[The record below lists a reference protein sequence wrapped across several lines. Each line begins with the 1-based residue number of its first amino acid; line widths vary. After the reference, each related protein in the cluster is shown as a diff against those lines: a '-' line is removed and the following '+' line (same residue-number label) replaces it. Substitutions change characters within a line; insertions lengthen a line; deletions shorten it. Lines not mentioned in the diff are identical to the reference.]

1 MMMRITA
8 TRIVVG
14 FLVALSALGTWA
26 DEAVWEEA
34 LEEDGIQVYLRDV
47 SGSKFKEYRGVMY
60 VEASLSC
67 LVSLVEDKE
76 AAPQW
81 LHYCQEARILK
92 RESDLV
98 SYTYS
103 VSGLPWP
110 IRDRDMVFVNRLVQD
125 DDTKAVTI
133 FSEAVP
139 DYVPEEPKL
148 VRIREL
154 RGFWKFTPQEDGG
167 VEVVYQLHSE
177 PGGGLPGWLANLG
190 VVQQPFNTL
199 KKMREYAK
207 RSEYQTATLSY
218 IQEP

>member
-1 MMMRITA
+1 MMMRIVA
-8 TRIVVG
+8 TRTVAG
-14 FLVALSALGTWA
+14 FLVALSALGAWA
-26 DEAVWEEA
+26 DEADWEKA
-34 LEEDGIQVYLRDV
+34 HEEDGIQVYLRDV
-47 SGSKFKEYRGVMY
+47 PGSKFKEYRAVMY

-81 LHYCQEARILK
+81 LHYCQEARTLT

-154 RGFWKFTPQEDGG
+154 RGFWQFTPQEDGG

-190 VVQQPFNTL
+190 VVQQPLNTL